1 MLCFFGIPL
10 TLFHRFSMTLG
21 LGFHSFFFG
30 LAAIHI
36 NIALQLVA
44 MVAMVLLCSLP
55 GVNLKIA
62 FAFS

>member
-1 MLCFFGIPL
+1 
-10 TLFHRFSMTLG
+10 MTLG